1 MRLPIALSALIFCAS
16 CADGPAASIASA
28 EARRVVAEARELPE
42 LPDWCR
48 REHESRVAVGDP
60 LDVALARVAADRR
73 AYRDQV
79 RECFGPGGWYYTL
92 QRHRGM
98 Q

>member
-16 CADGPAASIASA
+16 CTDTPMERLREA
-28 EARRVVAEARELPE
+28 EQRRVMAEARELPE
-42 LPDWCR
+42 LPEWCR
-48 REHESRVAVGDP
+48 REHETPVAIGDP

-79 RECFGPGGWYYTL
+79 RACVGWYEGVSRKL
-92 QRHRGM
+92 
-98 Q
+98 